1 MSVSRHREILNIGAK
16 KPVIGEVT
24 FIAPCANVIGDVQ
37 VGKNSGVWYGAI
49 LKGDLS
55 KIRIGE
61 NSMIKDRAVLSSGV
75 AGSSISIGNNVVIG
89 QGAVI
94 GAATIEDNATIGMGS
109 TVADGAVVK
118 KGAFVAPGSVVDAKT
133 TVPSGQVLPGFIV
146 LFANRTIR
154 LIFFSYQSVL
164 RPVYLKLS
172 GVCRFSPG
180 LRPSF
185 CAI

>member
-1 MSVSRHREILNIGAK
+1 MICFDSVSRHREILNIGAK

-61 NSMIKDRAVLSSGV
+61 NSMIKDRAVLSSSV
-75 AGSSISIGNNVVIG
+75 AGTSISIGNNVHIG
-89 QGAVI
+89 QGAII

-109 TVADGAVVK
+109 TIADGAVVK

-133 TVPSGQVLPGFIV
+133 TVPDGQVLV
-146 LFANRTIR
+146 KRAHHL
-154 LIFFSYQSVL
+154 
-164 RPVYLKLS
+164 
-172 GVCRFSPG
+172 
-180 LRPSF
+180 
-185 CAI
+185 